1 MPLLN
6 WSESYKINNEE
17 LDNHHMVL
25 FRIVNQLHDIN
36 VGIDKV
42 NLFETVFDE
51 IVEYI
56 YYHLSAEEQYMKATN
71 YSGIDNHLLEHKQF
85 ADMIVKIKK
94 ENNFGDYRLRC
105 ELVVSLSE
113 MIIHHVLQEDK
124 KIAA

>member
-1 MPLLN
+1 MPLLI
-6 WSESYKINNEE
+6 WSDSYKINNEE
-17 LDNHHMVL
+17 LDNHHKIL

-36 VGIDKV
+36 VGVDKV
-42 NLFETVFDE
+42 NLFETIFDE

-56 YYHLSAEEQYMKATN
+56 HYHLRAEEQYMKTTN

-85 ADMIVKIKK
+85 ADTITNVKK

-105 ELVVSLSE
+105 ELVVSFSE
-113 MIIHHVLQEDK
+113 MILHHVLQEDK